1 MSKIEIVPFKG
12 EHAKQILALGMN
24 DVSLELRPEHKKYV
38 VDIEDVGMSFT
49 GLLNNHP
56 IAAGGI
62 CYLWDGVAEGW
73 VLASR
78 DIFKYPIFCAKTIK
92 KRTDLLAANNKI
104 KRIQTAVK
112 ADSQKAIRFAEWLGF
127 KKEGLMRNYGP
138 DGSDHYLY
146 AKVY

>member
-1 MSKIEIVPFKG
+1 MSKIEIVPFTG
-12 EHAKQILALGMN
+12 EHAKQILELGMN
-24 DVSLELRPEHKKYV
+24 DVALELKPEHRKYV
-38 VDIEDVGMSFT
+38 VDIEDIGMSFT
-49 GLLNNHP
+49 GLLNNKP
-56 IAAGGI
+56 VAAGGI

-92 KRTDLLAANNKI
+92 QRTDLLAKNNKL

-112 ADSQKAIRFAEWLGF
+112 ADSDTAIRFAERLGF
-127 KKEGLMRNYGP
+127 KREGLMKNYGP
-138 DGSDHYLY
+138 DGADHYLY